1 MATANPPPSAGGE
14 PSRPV
19 APSAASSAPPVAQ
32 AAKPAA
38 QAKPAPGKPQPG
50 APLPARPQPGPIPA
64 PQPKEEDQEGES
76 RSPVARLPVV
86 LGVVVPVRTFRVRNL
101 LALAPGH
108 LIETRWSS
116 GDPVLGN
123 PGGTEGLGTLQQGY
137 LENSNVDVVT
147 AFVQMVLAQ
156 RAYESNSKVIKAADD
171 MYSQV
176 NNMTH

>member
-19 APSAASSAPPVAQ
+19 APSAASPAPSVAP

-50 APLPARPQPGPIPA
+50 APLPARPQAGLISA
-64 PQPKEEDQEGES
+64 SQPKEDGEEGEL
-76 RSPVARLPVV
+76 RSPVTRLPVV

-116 GDPVLGN
+116 GEDLPLAAGPVQLAW
-123 PGGTEGLGTLQQGY
+123 TEF
-137 LENSNVDVVT
+137 EVVET
-147 AFVQMVLAQ
+147 RLAV
-156 RAYESNSKVIKAADD
+156 RITRVA
-171 MYSQV
+171 
-176 NNMTH
+176 

>member
-1 MATANPPPSAGGE
+1 MLDPELFTTSMSHN
-14 PSRPV
+14 V
-19 APSAASSAPPVAQ
+19 
-32 AAKPAA
+32 
-38 QAKPAPGKPQPG
+38 
-50 APLPARPQPGPIPA
+50 
-64 PQPKEEDQEGES
+64 
-76 RSPVARLPVV
+76 RSPGLNI
-86 LGVVVPVRTFRVRNL
+86 TFPNPGGLESMGSNL
-101 LALAPGH
+101 LQTTL
-108 LIETRWSS
+108 SS

-147 AFVQMVLAQ
+147 MFVQMVLAQ